1 MHQVFNEKADLSPKL
16 LVFSGIGCI
25 FIKCI
30 CLAENMRMPTWKWNA
45 NSIN

>member
-1 MHQVFNEKADLSPKL
+1 MFNEKADLSPKL
-16 LVFSGIGCI
+16 LVSFGIECI

-30 CLAENMRMPTWKWNA
+30 CFAEHMRMPTWKLNV